1 MATKADLH
9 RAIVRT
15 AALAHWR
22 HHFTACAHPANHNA
36 FPAVPSTV
44 AQAGDYPNGSVGHS
58 AGL

>member
-1 MATKADLH
+1 MATKADLL

-22 HHFTACAHPANHNA
+22 HHFTACAHPANDDALSPPCGSRADDFH
-36 FPAVPSTV
+36 
-44 AQAGDYPNGSVGHS
+44 NGSVGHS